1 MKHSSASLA
10 RCLLTTL
17 ACLIVPLGG
26 LTGCADPNR
35 HAESLALT
43 GHLQR
48 DQVQTDGFVL
58 TSFYRITRPDLPLT
72 VYIEGD
78 GRAWRSRS
86 VPSDNPTP
94 HQALALTLAA
104 VDPAANV
111 VYLARPCQF
120 TPLVQ
125 SPRCD
130 QAYWTNK
137 RFSEE
142 VVVAM
147 NQAVTYYAAQ
157 IPGRRINLIGYSGGG
172 ALAVLIAARRTDVS
186 SLRTVA
192 GNLDHAQVNRL
203 HQVSAMPES
212 LNAID
217 VAHQIA
223 AIPQIH
229 FSGADDSVVPPVIA
243 QHFASATASR
253 CTRQLIVERM
263 NHESDWA
270 GRWPEL
276 LSIPFPCSASAN
288 HE

>member
-1 MKHSSASLA
+1 MKSSSASLS
-10 RCLLTTL
+10 RCLVAVLTCVSV
-17 ACLIVPLGG
+17 ALGG
-26 LTGCADPNR
+26 LSGCADPNR

-48 DQVQTDGFVL
+48 ERVETDGFVL
-58 TSFYRITRPDLPLT
+58 TSFYRISRPDLPLT

-78 GRAWRSRS
+78 GKAWRSRT

-94 HQALALTLAA
+94 HQALALTLAS

-125 SPRCD
+125 SPRCGR
-130 QAYWTNK
+130 AYWTDK
-137 RFSEE
+137 RFAEE

-147 NQAVTYYAAQ
+147 NQALSRYCARV
-157 IPGRRINLIGYSGGG
+157 PGQRVHLVGYSGGG
-172 ALAVLIAARRTDVS
+172 ALAILIAARRHDIA

-192 GNLDHAQVNRL
+192 GNLDHVQVNRL
-203 HQVSAMPES
+203 HNVSAMPES

-217 VAHQIA
+217 VA
-223 AIPQIH
+223 PQVSSIVQLH
-229 FSGADDSVVPPVIA
+229 FSGGDDRVVPA
-243 QHFASATASR
+243 QVAQNFVRATASR
-253 CTRQLIVERM
+253 CARSQIVPGM
-263 NHESDWA
+263 AHDSDWA
-270 GRWPEL
+270 RRWPEL
-276 LSIPFPCSASAN
+276 LLTPLPCSVSTN